1 MEGRQVRV
9 EKADL
14 EAKLQEIQGI
24 VDETTQSAR
33 GAVVVTVAVVV
44 LIALFF
50 LLGKRRGKKG
60 SARVEVYRLG

>member
-1 MEGRQVRV
+1 VRV

-14 EAKLQEIQGI
+14 EAKLSEIQGL

-33 GAVVVTVAVVV
+33 GAVVVAVAVI
-44 LIALFF
+44 LAIALFF
-50 LLGKRRGKKG
+50 ILGKRRGKKG

>member
-1 MEGRQVRV
+1 LEGREVRV

-14 EAKLQEIQGI
+14 EAKLKEIQGI

-33 GAVVVTVAVVV
+33 GAVVVTVAVVL
-44 LIALFF
+44 LITLFF
-50 LLGKRRGKKG
+50 LVGKRKGKKG

>member
-1 MEGRQVRV
+1 MRV

-24 VDETTQSAR
+24 VDETTQGAR
-33 GAVVVTVAVVV
+33 GTVVITVAVILV
-44 LIALFF
+44 IALFF
-50 LLGKRRGKKG
+50 LFGKRRGKKG